1 MKRYIQE
8 ISKMQ
13 LSLGKKSDEIVVDCY
28 RAHPRN
34 EEMFKTCVLGRF
46 KNISEISFGWNI
58 LSLYTIPE

>member
-1 MKRYIQE
+1 
-8 ISKMQ
+8 MQ